1 MEDLRDEEIF
11 IRRIKLEYEAEK
23 NKALNK
29 KQFQKQ
35 KMLEFEKTN
44 NEKRSVNII
53 LCYLDGKRNTE
64 ERKR

>member
-44 NEKRSVNII
+44 NEKRNVNII